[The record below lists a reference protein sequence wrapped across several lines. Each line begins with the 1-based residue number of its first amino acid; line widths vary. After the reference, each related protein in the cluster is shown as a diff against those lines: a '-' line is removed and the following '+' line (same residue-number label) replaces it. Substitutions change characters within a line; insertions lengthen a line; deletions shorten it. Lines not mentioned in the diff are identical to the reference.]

1 MRGWRA
7 SVATIAALML
17 GASGGMAQTSGLI
30 RLTDRDDL
38 FGWEA
43 VGRVDLGRDGYCT
56 GVLIAPD
63 QVLTAAHCVYDR
75 ARQGIAPEIIRFRAG
90 LRDGVVIA
98 EAGVARYAVAP
109 GYDPVAGM
117 QAENIRRDVALLHL
131 STPISAALAAPFHL
145 SDAPAPGQRVSLVSY
160 GRDRDKAPSWQ
171 RDCGLLW
178 RAEGVMG
185 FDCAVIN
192 GSSGAPVFA
201 KDGGR
206 ARILSL
212 VSGGN
217 WEGGESRAYGMDLPD
232 LVARLKQ
239 DLRAAVSHPRAANPG
254 FRRAPVGGGSAVS
267 GAKFARP

>member
-7 SVATIAALML
+7 SVAAIVALML
-17 GASGGMAQTSGLI
+17 GASGALAQTSGLI
-30 RLTDRDDL
+30 RLTDREDL

-75 ARQGIAPEIIRFRAG
+75 AGQGIAPDIIRFRAG
-90 LRDGVVIA
+90 LRDGVVIS
-98 EAGVARYAVAP
+98 EAGVAKYVVAP
-109 GYDPVAGM
+109 GYDPAAGM
-117 QAENIRRDVALLHL
+117 QAENIGRDVALLQL
-131 STPISAALAAPFHL
+131 TAPIPAALAAPFHL
-145 SDAPAPGQRVSLVSY
+145 SAAPAPGQRVSVVSY

-178 RAEGVMG
+178 RAEGIMG

-217 WEGGESRAYGMDLPD
+217 WDGGESRAYGMDLPD
-232 LVARLKQ
+232 LVAGLKQ
-239 DLRAAVSHPRAANPG
+239 GLRAASYNPLAANPG
-254 FRRAPVGGGSAVS
+254 FRRVTVGGGGAS

>member
-1 MRGWRA
+1 MNVRRA
-7 SVATIAALML
+7 LSAGLALILLCAPAA
-17 GASGGMAQTSGLI
+17 MAQTSSLI

-43 VGRVDLGRDGYCT
+43 VGRVELGRGGYCT

-63 QVLTAAHCVYDR
+63 QVLTAAHCVYDKANR
-75 ARQGIAPEIIRFRAG
+75 GIPADAIRFRAG
-90 LRDGVVIA
+90 LRDGVVIS
-98 EAGVARYAVAP
+98 EAAITRYAVAQ
-109 GYDPVAGM
+109 GYDPQGGM
-117 QAENIRRDVALLHL
+117 RRDNVRRDVALLQL
-131 STPISAALAAPFHL
+131 TQPIPSAQAAPFRL
-145 SDAPAPGQRVSLVSY
+145 FGTPQPGQRVSVVSY
-160 GRDRDKAPSWQ
+160 GRHRDKAPSWQ

-178 RAEGVMG
+178 RAKGVMG

-201 KDGGR
+201 RDGGR

-212 VSGGN
+212 VSGGK
-217 WEGGESRAYGMDLPD
+217 WHEDERRAYGMDLPD

-239 DLRAAVSHPRAANPG
+239 DLRGMATAPTAANPG
-254 FRRAPVGGGSAVS
+254 FRRVQVGGERKSS

>member
-1 MRGWRA
+1 MNVWRI
-7 SVATIAALML
+7 SLTPLVALCL
-17 GASGGMAQTSGLI
+17 LVSGAMAQTSGLT

-63 QVLTAAHCVYDR
+63 QVLTAAHCFFDAANR
-75 ARQGIAPEIIRFRAG
+75 AIPAETVLFRAG
-90 LRDGVVIA
+90 LRDGLVIA
-98 EAGVARYAVAP
+98 QGQVARYAVAS
-109 GYDPVAGM
+109 GYDPTAGM
-117 QAENIRRDVALLHL
+117 QSENVRRDVALLQL
-131 STPISAALAAPFHL
+131 ASPIPAALAAPFHL
-145 SDAPAPGQRVSLVSY
+145 YGDAKPGQRVSLVSY
-160 GRDRDKAPSWQ
+160 GKDRDRAPSWQ

-178 RAEGVMG
+178 RSGGVMG

-201 KDGGR
+201 RDGGR

-212 VSGGN
+212 VSGGE
-217 WEGGESRAYGMDLPD
+217 WETGERRAYGMDLPD
-232 LVARLKQ
+232 LVAMLKR
-239 DLRAAVSHPRAANPG
+239 DLRAAPSVTNITSPG
-254 FRRAPVGGGSAVS
+254 FRRVQVGADTAAS